1 MINCRKPRPL
11 ENVMDLDHLVR
22 LMRRLAL
29 EAGDRIM
36 AVYGVPL
43 GLLCAGPLIARYQYP
58 LTATLYCIVGLAC
71 TGIALAVW
79 HRYLWRRHF

>member
-1 MINCRKPRPL
+1 MSVVLLHVADQQFRSRVFGI
-11 ENVMDLDHLVR
+11 
-22 LMRRLAL
+22 
-29 EAGDRIM
+29 RIM

-79 HRYLWRRHF
+79 HRNLWSRHF